1 MGRLVGCGFGR
12 EWDFYFTPCT
22 NTCALCTGHTLVYMY
37 DKARPRLLLKFL
49 SLGLGL
55 VKLLAILPSIGH
67 MHTCS
72 IVHWTHVI
80 IFYAYI
86 YMVGDW

>member
-1 MGRLVGCGFGR
+1 MEVMGSNLQ
-12 EWDFYFTPCT
+12 PC
-22 NTCALCTGHTLVYMY
+22 NTYMY
-37 DKARPRLLLKFL
+37 GKARPRLLLKL
-49 SLGLGL
+49 LTLGLGL
-55 VKLLAILPSIGH
+55 VKLLAILPNIGH

-86 YMVGDW
+86 YMVGGL